1 VPTAAEAGLPGVAAE
16 AWFAVFAPARTPAAL
31 VERLAADIS
40 AITATPEFR
49 AKAEEQ
55 GAVVRPMTPAELG
68 ARVERELAEWAEV
81 VRAGNITAD

>member
-1 VPTAAEAGLPGVAAE
+1 MRSIVDQSASPRAWKMALCSLSSGRSLAPWRATA
-16 AWFAVFAPARTPAAL
+16 
-31 VERLAADIS
+31 
-40 AITATPEFR
+40 AITAAPEFR